1 MELTLELRYVF
12 VVVEMGIVV
21 VKMGN
26 KLVMIDVEVRNVNVV
41 VVGEVTSSI
50 ESPSC
55 LCFDLHHNF
64 LQILNKNHIFLTFSL
79 FRMLVT
85 FPSRLTPK

>member
-1 MELTLELRYVF
+1 MLELRYVF
-12 VVVEMGIVV
+12 VVVVVEMEIVV
-21 VKMGN
+21 VKMIN
-26 KLVMIDVEVRNVNVV
+26 KLVMMDVEVRDVNVV

-55 LCFDLHHNF
+55 LCFDLHHNSV
-64 LQILNKNHIFLTFSL
+64 NHMPI
-79 FRMLVT
+79 T

>member
-1 MELTLELRYVF
+1 MELMLELRYVF
-12 VVVEMGIVV
+12 VVVIVEMEIVV
-21 VKMGN
+21 VKMIN
-26 KLVMIDVEVRNVNVV
+26 KLVMMDVEVRDVNVV

-64 LQILNKNHIFLTFSL
+64 
-79 FRMLVT
+79 
-85 FPSRLTPK
+85 

>member
-1 MELTLELRYVF
+1 ME
-12 VVVEMGIVV
+12 IVV
-21 VKMGN
+21 VKMIN
-26 KLVMIDVEVRNVNVV
+26 KLVMMDVEVRDVNVV

-64 LQILNKNHIFLTFSL
+64 
-79 FRMLVT
+79 
-85 FPSRLTPK
+85 